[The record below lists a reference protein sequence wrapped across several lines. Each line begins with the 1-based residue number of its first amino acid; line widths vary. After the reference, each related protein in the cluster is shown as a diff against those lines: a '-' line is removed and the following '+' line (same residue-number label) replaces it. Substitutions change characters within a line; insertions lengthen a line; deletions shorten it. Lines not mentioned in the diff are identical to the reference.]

1 MMSEIFYLLF
11 LLALL
16 ATITLRVYLARRQI
30 RHVNQHRQ
38 QVPAAFS
45 TISLAEHQKAADYT
59 TAKTRLAVFNM
70 LIDSVLLLWL
80 TLGGGLNW
88 LWLSAASMTTNGIL
102 RGLLLIFGVMLVS
115 FIVGLPTTLYAT
127 FGIEARFGFN
137 RTTPKLYLLDL
148 LKSTLLSVLIGA
160 PLLALVLWLMQ
171 AMGNSWW
178 LWVWMVWI
186 AFVLLLQV
194 LYPTVI
200 APLFNKFQPLD
211 HDDLRTRIENLLSRN
226 GFASRGV
233 FIMDGSK
240 RSSHGNAYF
249 AGFGRSKRIVFF
261 DTLLKQLTPAQI
273 EAVLAHEL
281 GHFRLRHIVKF
292 VAFNFALSL
301 LLLFVL
307 GLLMNAPWFYQGL
320 GVTQPSTA
328 MALILFFLVLPVFT
342 FPLTPIASSLSR
354 RHEYEADAF
363 AAQQSTASDLVT
375 ALTCLYKDN
384 ATTLTPDPLYSTFYD
399 SHPPAPLRIARLNGA
414 HS

>member
-1 MMSEIFYLLF
+1 MNEIICFLF
-11 LLALL
+11 LLTLL
-16 ATITLRVYLARRQI
+16 TTIVLRVYLARRQI
-30 RHVNQHRQ
+30 RHVTRYRQ
-38 QVPAAFS
+38 QVPTAFS
-45 TISLAEHQKAADYT
+45 SITLAEHQKAADYT
-59 TAKTRLAVFNM
+59 TTKTRLAVFNM
-70 LIDSVLLLWL
+70 LIDSILLLWL

-88 LWLSAASMTTNGIL
+88 LWLSAASMTSNDIL

-115 FIVGLPTTLYAT
+115 FMVGLPTSLYAT

-137 RTTPKLYLLDL
+137 RSTPKLYVLDL

-160 PLLALVLWLMQ
+160 PLLALILWLMQ
-171 AMGNSWW
+171 AMGNTWW
-178 LWVWMVWI
+178 LWVWLVWM
-186 AFVLLLQV
+186 AFVLLLQI

-211 HDDLRTRIENLLSRN
+211 DGDLRTRIENLLTRN
-226 GFASRGV
+226 GFASKGV

-261 DTLLKQLTPAQI
+261 DTLLKQLTPTQI

-292 VAFNFALSL
+292 VIFNFALSL

-307 GLLMNAPWFYQGL
+307 GLLMHAPWFYQGL
-320 GVTQPSTA
+320 GIAQPSTA

-342 FPLTPIASSLSR
+342 FPLTPIASYLSR

-363 AAQQSTASDLVT
+363 AAQQSSAADLVT

-384 ATTLTPDPLYSTFYD
+384 ATTLTPDPLYSAFYD
-399 SHPPAPLRIARLNGA
+399 SHPPAPLRIARLTGEQP
-414 HS
+414 

>member
-1 MMSEIFYLLF
+1 MNEIICFLF
-11 LLALL
+11 LLTLL
-16 ATITLRVYLARRQI
+16 TTIVLRVYLARRQI
-30 RHVNQHRQ
+30 RHVTRYRQ

-45 TISLAEHQKAADYT
+45 SITLAEHQKAADYT
-59 TAKTRLAVFNM
+59 TTKTRLAVFNM
-70 LIDSVLLLWL
+70 LIDSILLLWL

-88 LWLSAASMTTNGIL
+88 LWLSAASMTSNDIL

-115 FIVGLPTTLYAT
+115 FMVGLPTSLYAT

-137 RTTPKLYLLDL
+137 RSTPKLYVLDL

-160 PLLALVLWLMQ
+160 PLLALILWLMQ
-171 AMGNSWW
+171 AMGNTWW
-178 LWVWMVWI
+178 LWVWLVWM
-186 AFVLLLQV
+186 AFVLLLQI

-211 HDDLRTRIENLLSRN
+211 DGDLRTRIENLLTRN
-226 GFASRGV
+226 GFASKGV

-261 DTLLKQLTPAQI
+261 DTLLKQLTPTQI

-292 VAFNFALSL
+292 VIFNFALSL

-307 GLLMNAPWFYQGL
+307 GLLMHAPWFYQGL
-320 GVTQPSTA
+320 GIAQPSTA

-342 FPLTPIASSLSR
+342 FPLTPIASYLSR

-363 AAQQSTASDLVT
+363 AAQQSSAADLVT

-384 ATTLTPDPLYSTFYD
+384 ATTLTPDPLYSAFYD
-399 SHPPAPLRIARLNGA
+399 SHPPAPLRIARLTGEQP
-414 HS
+414 